1 MSVRKRS
8 VRKRILLPTVLWAQS
23 TLLSCVPFSRFALG
37 LPLPFPVLFARSP
50 YAFSIEHRHTF
61 LAPIVY
67 MLAVAYLHILLKF
80 PSFLDSAYLSSC
92 GSVAGSTAF
101 TLSFPLFRPLTHL
114 ARRVSFTVSDSHISN
129 PRLTESRACIYGPSP
144 PLYLCAFSPTS
155 HDNLHRRA
163 AVRLSVKPCTFRIT
177 PSFSPPSQT
186 RKATRQSPRDP
197 YVPSQA

>member
-1 MSVRKRS
+1 
-8 VRKRILLPTVLWAQS
+8 
-23 TLLSCVPFSRFALG
+23 
-37 LPLPFPVLFARSP
+37 VLFARSP

-163 AVRLSVKPCTFRIT
+163 AVRLSVNSCTFCISL
-177 PSFSPPSQT
+177 SFSPPSQT
-186 RKATRQSPRDP
+186 TSSTPEKLLANRLATLTFLPGLNLSSPAQVSFAHFRSIQYCDLFLSCLYP
-197 YVPSQA
+197 NSQ